1 MQPVKIRFDVRKKL
15 KRGAMLLALCMLS
28 APVLALAADLPSGES
43 VVGHAVI
50 EPAYDD
56 STGSIVYLLTPSRL
70 APLGPAN
77 PINGVNPH
85 AAAPLYIVVYPPG
98 TGGTFNCMRV
108 PGNCPDHDPTIA
120 FVATALQQGTYGK
133 DPSAVPGHDHLVG
146 VASTG
151 GDFNVPWHVYVELFT
166 STQAVTHITTLSQ
179 LEEAWANGSID
190 PTASGKGVDTG
201 ITFVCSVVSQ
211 KAYMAGTPVAG

>member
-1 MQPVKIRFDVRKKL
+1 MRSKHMRFNLQKSL
-15 KRGAMLLALCMLS
+15 KRAAMALAVCTVT
-28 APVLALAADLPSGES
+28 APALALATDLPSGETT
-43 VVGHAVI
+43 VGHASI

-56 STGSIVYLLTPSRL
+56 STGSLIYLLTPERL
-70 APLGPAN
+70 APLGSSN
-77 PINGVNPH
+77 PINNVNPH

-98 TGGTFNCMRV
+98 TKGTFNCMRV

-120 FVATALQQGTYGK
+120 FVATALEQGTYGK
-133 DPSAVPGHDHLVG
+133 DPSLVPGHDHLVG

-166 STQAVTHITTLSQ
+166 STQAVTHITKLAQ
-179 LEEAWANGSID
+179 LQEAWASGSID

-201 ITFVCSVVSQ
+201 ITFVCAVVSQ
-211 KAYMAGTPVAG
+211 AAYIAGTPVAG